1 MGSVIDKNP
10 WIGDFADEFAKDFT
24 DSFTRHYAKAHKAA
38 WSETLKK
45 AVELTK
51 TLTRRE
57 VASCLIK
64 YTELTHGEIGQ
75 CCKLDKSEVEKP
87 AQED

>member
-10 WIGDFADEFAKDFT
+10 YLRDFANEFAKDFT
-24 DSFTRHYAKAHKAA
+24 DSFTKHYAKAHKAA
-38 WSETLKK
+38 WPETLKK
-45 AVELTK
+45 AVEFTK

-64 YTELTHGEIGQ
+64 YTELTHGATTPTPESFLAVTCRIF
-75 CCKLDKSEVEKP
+75 S
-87 AQED
+87 